1 MIPSS
6 FKRAMTMIDGIKA
19 MLLGVEPESLKRRLD
34 FFTPVNLNTGEA
46 EPYSY
51 SRLGNLRLSLTQK
64 NTCLIRGSLHKYA
77 HAGLNSTD
85 FGYSDLTGCVNALAD
100 FFETKPEQ
108 FVLQNV
114 EFGVNLDFPPAEIIE
129 NLLLYGSNPFAPMS
143 ANVRHSQGL
152 KCQLARYS
160 LKLYGKN
167 QTRLRLETQVKKMQF
182 IQRITGGKA
191 LTFESFK
198 DKEILERFGEMLVA
212 TWNKVLLWEEIAT
225 EGLKPNAQELLT
237 LGRYPNYWTGLQKT
251 NPENFKKRR
260 KRFLRLQEQRKTT
273 TRKEDV
279 ARLAGETW
287 AALLQT

>member
-85 FGYSDLTGCVNALAD
+85 FGYSDLAGCVNALAD

-108 FVLQNV
+108 FVLQ
-114 EFGVNLDFPPAEIIE
+114 
-129 NLLLYGSNPFAPMS
+129 
-143 ANVRHSQGL
+143 
-152 KCQLARYS
+152 K
-160 LKLYGKN
+160 
-167 QTRLRLETQVKKMQF
+167 
-182 IQRITGGKA
+182 
-191 LTFESFK
+191 
-198 DKEILERFGEMLVA
+198 
-212 TWNKVLLWEEIAT
+212 
-225 EGLKPNAQELLT
+225 
-237 LGRYPNYWTGLQKT
+237 
-251 NPENFKKRR
+251 
-260 KRFLRLQEQRKTT
+260 
-273 TRKEDV
+273 
-279 ARLAGETW
+279 
-287 AALLQT
+287 